1 MRIRNQTAD
10 SQHVFLL
17 VLQWIWA
24 ERCSFVMGPLPAHHN
39 SDGKGQRASND
50 ERHASD
56 DSGDLSGTFTM
67 LVTCGRCLLFRSV
80 GDHARDVRCG
90 RPDPRRQ
97 PALGLPCR
105 LPGDRLLVRPS
116 RPAVQ
121 CRLRCAPPDA
131 AAICRG
137 TVAAA
142 SSTKCV
148 HHAPLTDGSTDIV
161 AWVSSVCVASC
172 PRFTLTASQPWSCI

>member
-1 MRIRNQTAD
+1 MHVDASGPLATGPGCNVELGSWNAPLVIENSYVSSD
-10 SQHVFLL
+10 LWLLSQSSKLSMCECESAISLLTLNMFYLL

-67 LVTCGRCLLFRSV
+67 QKRAIILFRSI

-90 RPDPRRQ
+90 RADPRRQ

-105 LPGDRLLVRPS
+105 LPGDRLLVRP
-116 RPAVQ
+116 
-121 CRLRCAPPDA
+121 LPP
-131 AAICRG
+131 
-137 TVAAA
+137 
-142 SSTKCV
+142 
-148 HHAPLTDGSTDIV
+148 
-161 AWVSSVCVASC
+161 
-172 PRFTLTASQPWSCI
+172 